1 MWASPA
7 QEKGHGGA
15 EAVSWAGLGRMRG
28 WLQWGSLGFKA
39 SQSPGLSPGLG
50 QMSGLPVKW
59 VRILAGQQACS
70 LTWVSSASSS
80 GLCLSPSTGWCPR
93 QAYRASVRPRWPGW
107 TSTAPCL
114 LSGKV
119 REPPT
124 CPVGCPGLRAEDSTL
139 LRPQVQP
146 AFKIA

>member
-50 QMSGLPVKW
+50 QMSGLPVKG

-70 LTWVSSASSS
+70 LTWASSASSS

-93 QAYRASVRPRWPGW
+93 QACRASVRPRWPGW